1 MYHILNFYTIVFFKF
16 IIYEM
21 NSKMIKYRMVVLI
34 ERGKTDVTD
43 ADVTVGLMLQ
53 ASAETLVGGREREN

>member
-1 MYHILNFYTIVFFKF
+1 
-16 IIYEM
+16 M